1 MLRLKR
7 IVKEAKQVGT
17 LYHSCRLDSI
27 IYNLK
32 NNSIT
37 SGNYSNIVNN
47 KDTISFTRNK
57 GYISDTVYGE
67 PIIFQ
72 MVINGDKLS
81 EYIKTSPYAALDYRE
96 PSFTEN
102 EEVAFSSVIE
112 DLKTVL
118 TGVNVLII
126 EKKIS
131 YLQQQ
136 DYYNL
141 PQFYYKKL
149 LEALML
155 ISKAGVSSKISVIA
169 SYDNPRIVQSTVPKD
184 LPSFIDLIN
193 NVIDYDN
200 VVVTGA
206 IKNIL
211 SSLYGNVSTDKTGR
225 MQIPLENSSIR
236 DVADV
241 VNAITEIIQEQ
252 LGAKDIIVAEENYDN
267 KPLRR
272 HGGIELS
279 TILNNRT
286 YKISSLVVSPV
297 FEWVNRTS
305 PWVKLNILTS
315 KDAQKS
321 FYVYFI

>member
-1 MLRLKR
+1 MLKLKKK
-7 IVKEAKQVGT
+7 IEEGKQVGT
-17 LYHSCRLDSI
+17 LYHVCRPNSF
-27 IYNLK
+27 IYNIK

-37 SGNYSNIVNN
+37 PGSNANN
-47 KDTISFTRNK
+47 VKGKDTISFTRDK
-57 GYISDTVYGE
+57 GLIVDTVYGS
-67 PIIFQ
+67 PILFQ
-72 MVINGDKLS
+72 MVIDGDTLS
-81 EYIKTSPYAALDYRE
+81 NNMKIQPFVDPYLTVLNQYD
-96 PSFTEN
+96 TEK
-102 EEVAFSSVIE
+102 EEIAFSSVE
-112 DLKTVL
+112 DLKLVL
-118 TGVNVLII
+118 QGVNIFIVESEIYR
-126 EKKIS
+126 KFSSIS
-131 YLQQQ
+131 QS
-136 DYYNL
+136 YYTT
-141 PQFYYKKL
+141 L
-149 LEALML
+149 LEALEL
-155 ISKAGVSSKISVIA
+155 AKKSGVSSKISVIA

-193 NVIDYDN
+193 NVIDYDS
-200 VVVTGA
+200 VSVTGA

-252 LGAKDIIVAEENYDN
+252 LGAKDIIVAEEKYDN

-272 HGGIELS
+272 HGGIKLS